1 MEKGANLPLSTLW
14 RGGRGVRK
22 DFFHLIPIFPTFA
35 LSKNQQKGTATVP
48 FSFFNM
54 ANETALAAIEHMLNS
69 VLAEEPEYFLVS
81 VRIKP
86 TNNIKVFI
94 DGDNGITIEKCVRFN
109 RALYKLIEEAGMYP
123 EGEFSLE
130 VSSPGIDEPLKM
142 HRQYTKNIG
151 REVEI
156 SFTDGTVKAGKL
168 LSVAEADLIIEHTE
182 GKGKKAVTRQLVV
195 PFSNIQSTIVQIKF

>member
-1 MEKGANLPLSTLW
+1 
-14 RGGRGVRK
+14 
-22 DFFHLIPIFPTFA
+22 
-35 LSKNQQKGTATVP
+35 
-48 FSFFNM
+48 M
-54 ANETALAAIEHMLNS
+54 ANETALAAIEHMLSS
-69 VLAEEPEYFLVS
+69 VLADEPEYFLVS

-182 GKGKKAVTRQLVV
+182 GKGKKTVTQQLVV

>member
-1 MEKGANLPLSTLW
+1 
-14 RGGRGVRK
+14 
-22 DFFHLIPIFPTFA
+22 
-35 LSKNQQKGTATVP
+35 
-48 FSFFNM
+48 M
-54 ANETALAAIEHMLNS
+54 ANETAIQAIEQMLNS
-69 VLAEEPEYFLVS
+69 VLAEEPEYFPVS

-109 RALYKLIEEAGMYP
+109 RALYKLIEESGMYP

-130 VSSPGIDEPLKM
+130 VSSPGIDEPLKL
-142 HRQYTKNIG
+142 HRQYTRNIG
-151 REVEI
+151 RDVEI
-156 SFTDGTVKAGKL
+156 SFTDGTKKEGKL

-182 GKGKKAVTRQLVV
+182 GKGKKAVTQQLVV